1 MAFHIYLQF
10 CAIEEHHAALQQAA
24 GFAHHPSLGA
34 AQGEEGRL
42 SNFILCPLGMQA
54 IDYERETQPC
64 TNPQHKEPLCVHSFE
79 WGFKGNERENLTEN
93 IVLSHFGEM

>member
-42 SNFILCPLGMQA
+42 SNFILCPLGM
-54 IDYERETQPC
+54 
-64 TNPQHKEPLCVHSFE
+64 
-79 WGFKGNERENLTEN
+79 
-93 IVLSHFGEM
+93 